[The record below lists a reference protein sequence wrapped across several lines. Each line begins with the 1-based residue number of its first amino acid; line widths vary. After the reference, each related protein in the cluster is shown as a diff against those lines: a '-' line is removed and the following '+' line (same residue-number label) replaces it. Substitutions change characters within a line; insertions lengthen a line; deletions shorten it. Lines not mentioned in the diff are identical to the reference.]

1 MNAHTRCIIAFIS
14 IYKTAHNCDVTVLQ
28 TSPDLNTVKCKGE
41 NVPAKNINI
50 NATVR
55 CLADE
60 DPG

>member
-1 MNAHTRCIIAFIS
+1 MAFIS

-60 DPG
+60 DLG